1 MSGPLPVTVVGGF
14 LGAGKTTLL
23 NHLLA
28 TLRGRRVAVL
38 VNDFGALDVDAAQ
51 VERVEGD
58 VISLK
63 GGCMCCAIRDSA
75 VSAVLA
81 LAERAEP
88 PEHVVVEASG
98 VSDVAALR
106 DTFRALERHQSV
118 RLDGLVTVVDAEAFD
133 PRDPELGLLLRCQ
146 VMAADLVVLNKQD
159 LVGAARLDA
168 VRAEVTA
175 LAPEARIAVTTQARL
190 PPALLVG
197 GALREASPV
206 APVDAEAL
214 FESVSLAL
222 EAPAPGRALVG
233 GPRHPPERR
242 LPEQGVRAPGRAPRG
257 PGPGADGGAA
267 GCTCRRWV
275 SGARQRGSGA
285 LVFIAR
291 RGADWGAVQSLAGQG
306 APNHLTRSSSITPS

>member
-214 FESVSLAL
+214 FESVSLEL
-222 EAPAPGRALVG
+222 EAPAPGRALVAALATLPG
-233 GPRHPPERR
+233 DVYRSKGFVRLAERPEDRVLVQTVGRR
-242 LPEQGVRAPGRAPRG
+242 VHVQTVGEWGEAE
-257 PGPGADGGAA
+257 
-267 GCTCRRWV
+267 
-275 SGARQRGSGA
+275 GSGA

-291 RGADWGAVQSLAGQG
+291 RGADWGAVQAALPVRARR
-306 APNHLTRSSSITPS
+306 TT